1 MGLYYEKIH
10 ACPNDCILYR
20 AERENQEEC
29 DKCHTSR
36 WREKEKKLPYKVLRY
51 FPLISRLL
59 RMYKSSKIVEDMI
72 WHHKSR
78 MKNGILRHLADDKAW
93 KDFD

>member
-1 MGLYYEKIH
+1 
-10 ACPNDCILYR
+10 
-20 AERENQEEC
+20 
-29 DKCHTSR
+29 
-36 WREKEKKLPYKVLRY
+36 
-51 FPLISRLL
+51 
-59 RMYKSSKIVEDMI
+59 MYKSSKIVEDMI